1 MKLKMEI
8 EGMEAN
14 IGKPQFDK
22 MMSLVM
28 GVIGGFALISG
39 KS

>member
-8 EGMEAN
+8 ESLEAN
-14 IGKPQFDK
+14 VGKPQFDK

-28 GVIGGFALISG
+28 GIIGGFSLISG
-39 KS
+39 KE